1 MDFKGVYARARRGV
15 REDVRLYLV
24 AISSLTVA
32 FLCLGGALL
41 GVANLSALAE
51 RWGHSHRMSV
61 YLRDGASEVDVSR
74 LTMALSEHPAVHK
87 ASYQSAE
94 LSRARFLEGSQ
105 SGSALRDLPGA
116 AFPATIE
123 VDFKANVSEAKL
135 QQVAEYVAGQRS
147 VVDEVDTYRSWFE
160 RIAALIGAG
169 RALVVVLASLVL
181 ACVMAIVANT
191 IRLAVASRREEI
203 EVLKMC
209 GATNAFVRAPFVLEG
224 TAQGVCAA
232 LLSLGVLALAFLALR
247 SEAGTALHAFLD
259 MQPVFLSPL
268 VMVGLLVAGGAV
280 GALGSALSVRRYIS
294 V

>member
-1 MDFKGVYARARRGV
+1 LKGVYARASRGV

-32 FLCLGGALL
+32 FCCLGGALL
-41 GVANLSALAE
+41 GVANLSALAD

-61 YLRDGASEVDVSR
+61 YLRDDAPEVDVSR
-74 LTMALSEHPAVHK
+74 LTMALSEHPAVLK
-87 ASYQSAE
+87 ASYASAE
-94 LSRARFLEGSQ
+94 LSRARFLEGTPNDDTMR
-105 SGSALRDLPGA
+105 GLPRA

-123 VDFKANVSEAKL
+123 VEFKVQASDRQLAE
-135 QQVAEYVAGQRS
+135 VAQKVASQKS
-147 VVDEVDTYRSWFE
+147 VVDEVDTYRNWFE
-160 RIAALIGAG
+160 RIASLIGAG
-169 RALVVVLASLVL
+169 RALVLVLASLVL

-224 TAQGVCAA
+224 AAQGMCAA
-232 LLSLGVLALAFLALR
+232 VLSLAVLALAFLVLR
-247 SEAGTALHAFLD
+247 AEVGATLHAFLD

-268 VMVGLLVAGGAV
+268 VMAALLLAGGLV
-280 GALGSALSVRRYIS
+280 GAAGSALSVRRYIA